1 MTLPTALLDEVL
13 SKHLKPLVSRIE
25 RLQDAID
32 RLDITVHSG
41 DSGQGLTSLTQRVR
55 LQEERATKLE
65 ELDKKRRAYVAGFS
79 ISLGV
84 ITLLAALLLRQ
95 LSGQL
100 RDILQLLSG
109 GG

>member
-1 MTLPTALLDEVL
+1 MTLVNPAQLDEVL
-13 SKHLKPLVSRIE
+13 SKHLKPLVSRIA

-41 DSGQGLTSLTQRVR
+41 DSGQGLTSLTQRVKS
-55 LQEERATKLE
+55 LEERLTSLE
-65 ELDKKRRAYVAGFS
+65 ELDKKRRAYIAGFS

-84 ITLLAALLLRQ
+84 IAVLAGLLLSQ

-100 RDILQLLSG
+100 REIIQLLAG
-109 GG
+109 G

>member
-1 MTLPTALLDEVL
+1 MTLVNPAQLNEVL
-13 SKHLKPLVSRIE
+13 STHLKPLVSRLE

-41 DSGQGLTSLTQRVR
+41 DSGQGLTSLTQRVKS
-55 LQEERATKLE
+55 LEERLTSLE
-65 ELDKKRRAYVAGFS
+65 ELDKKRRAYIAGFS

-84 ITLLAALLLRQ
+84 IAVLAGLLLGQ

-100 RDILQLLSG
+100 REIIQLLSG
-109 GG
+109 G